1 MLIPLYGLV
10 ESVSTLDNPIPHN
23 RLVALYA
30 DSAGKQ
36 PIEFAASPT
45 RFIFNEPPAG
55 TFNSVNKKFTLAH
68 APITTQF
75 GVPTIHGI
83 LLFQDNAHLYEGVDY
98 TLSGRTITLRSAPHD
113 WSNLTA
119 YYQTRD

>member
-1 MLIPLYGLV
+1 MLIPLYAQV
-10 ESVSTLDNPIPHN
+10 ENVSTPDNPIPHN
-23 RLVALYA
+23 RIVALYA

-36 PIEFAASPT
+36 PVEFAASPT
-45 RFIFNEPPAG
+45 RFIFNEVPSG
-55 TFNSVNKKFTLAH
+55 TFNGQNKIFNLVH
-68 APITTQF
+68 APITTHF

-98 TLSGRTITLRSAPHD
+98 TLSGRTITLRSAPYD